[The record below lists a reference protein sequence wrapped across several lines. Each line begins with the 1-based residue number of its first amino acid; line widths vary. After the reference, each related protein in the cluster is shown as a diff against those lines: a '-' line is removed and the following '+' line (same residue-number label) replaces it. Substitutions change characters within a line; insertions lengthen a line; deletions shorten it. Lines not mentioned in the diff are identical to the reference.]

1 MKLVITTN
9 QINNF
14 AVLTDVSSSLAEAQ
28 VVVIE
33 EEKLLRQDI
42 SYLWLAEIVLSFVFD
57 LWQLPN
63 F

>member
-42 SYLWLAEIVLSFVFD
+42 SYL
-57 LWQLPN
+57 
-63 F
+63 